1 MLLSLL
7 SAALACPATVGTVVV
22 DVGAVET
29 AWVQLDRAL
38 LTRATAE
45 ATADAACLGEPL
57 PAGVLARLHRAQAFA
72 AFVAGDED
80 RVLAALGALKAVDA
94 ELGLPPELVS
104 AGHPLHTLYARAEPG
119 PTAPVPSP
127 AGGRLVFDGRPGT
140 ARPVSR
146 ATVAWM
152 LDRDGLVQT
161 SAYIWPAD
169 PLFAY
174 AVEAPAPVPGTVHPR
189 RVPLLVGAGVGL
201 AMSGAAGVLA
211 ATTRSAWVAVE
222 DPETEGRLYAQNHAL
237 VGVSVG
243 AGVLA
248 VGAGTLAFAW

>member
-7 SAALACPATVGTVVV
+7 SAALACPATVGTVEV

-29 AWVQLDRAL
+29 AWVQLDRTL
-38 LTRATAE
+38 LTRAAME

-57 PAGVLARLHRAQAFA
+57 PISVLARFHRAQAFA
-72 AFVAGDED
+72 AFVAGDEV
-80 RVLAALGALKAVDA
+80 RVLAALGALKAVDP

-104 AGHPLHTLYARAEPG
+104 VGHPLHALYARAEPG
-119 PTAPVPSP
+119 ASASVPSP
-127 AGGRLVFDGRPGT
+127 ASGRLVFDGRPGT

-152 LDRDGLVQT
+152 ADRDGLIQT
-161 SAYIWPAD
+161 SAYLWPAD

-174 AVEAPAPVPGTVHPR
+174 PVQEPVPAVGTAHPR
-189 RVPLLVGAGVGL
+189 RVPLLVGAGVGV
-201 AMSGAAGVLA
+201 AMSGVAGVLA

-222 DPETEGRLYAQNHAL
+222 DPEAESRLYAQNHAL